1 MDYYDKNIYRHKSGE
16 KIGKRVIESPYDK
29 CSLIEA
35 EYIKEFGINSLYKI
49 QEDIAIKIDKCT
61 VDSRN
66 NIISPFT
73 NAPIRVDQ
81 LSDGS
86 RTAEFIYVYTQLG
99 NTVEIICITSCG
111 PNALKYNI

>member
-1 MDYYDKNIYRHKSGE
+1 MIKIYTDINQVKKSGKE
-16 KIGKRVIESPYDK
+16 LIESPYDK

-99 NTVEIICITSCG
+99 NTDEI
-111 PNALKYNI
+111 P